1 MFQRKKTCGSLIG
14 KPVDLSFERNVK
26 RVQRVIARRQNDAR
40 IKTLARLVAAARP
53 QTMQG
58 KSVLLFNASTRLG
71 GISLNAAFQM
81 LTGWALQLA
90 GIQVTHF
97 ICDHALTRCVLG
109 TNKDHPDRNPPC
121 AACTRQSAANTTSS
135 RTIKLKHATVIP
147 LREKLAGLSLP
158 ELFAFKYDD
167 IPLGELVLPSLR
179 WVLRRNTLVDDK
191 VTRFLMQEYL
201 VSAYQVIKQFSMA
214 LDETHPSAV
223 VVFNGQFYPEATAAW
238 ATRKRGIK
246 VISHE
251 VGLMPFSGYF
261 TPGEATAYPIE
272 IPADFVMNSTQNAR
286 LDAYLSQR
294 FQGDFSMAGIR
305 FWPEMQKLD
314 DSFLRRAAGFK
325 QIVPVFTNVI
335 FDTSQGHANTL
346 FTDMFAWL
354 DAVLGLIQIHPETLF
369 VIRAHPDEKRPGKES
384 RETVAE
390 WVRASGCDKLPNV
403 LFVDADEPFSS
414 YDLIR
419 RSKFVLLYN
428 STIGL
433 EASIMGMPVVCAG
446 KARFT
451 QVPSVFFPESAQAYL
466 QMVKEFLV
474 DEKLRAPEEH
484 QRHARRFL
492 YYQLFRSS
500 LPFDAF
506 LEEDYFWKG
515 YVTLRDFGIEA
526 LRRQNSAT
534 LDTILHG
541 ILENGDFLLPE

>member
-1 MFQRKKTCGSLIG
+1 MG
-14 KPVDLSFERNVK
+14 KPVDLSIERNLK

-40 IKTLARLVAAARP
+40 IGSLACQVAAAIP
-53 QTMQG
+53 LKTQG

-90 GIQVTHF
+90 GIQVIHF
-97 ICDHALTRCVLG
+97 VCDRGLSRCVLG

-121 AACTRQSAANTTSS
+121 AACTRQSSVNTTASQ
-135 RTIKLKHATVIP
+135 TIKLKPATVEP
-147 LREKLAGLSLP
+147 LRQELEDLSLA
-158 ELFAFKYDD
+158 ELFTFKYDD
-167 IPLGELVLPSLR
+167 IPLGELVLPTLR
-179 WVLRRNTLVDDK
+179 WVLRRNTLVDDSI
-191 VTRFLMQEYL
+191 TRFLMQEYF
-201 VSAYQVIKQFSMA
+201 VSAYQLITQFSIA

-223 VVFNGQFYPEATAAW
+223 VVFNGQFYPEASAVWAA
-238 ATRKRGIK
+238 RKRGIK

-261 TPGEATAYPIE
+261 TTGEATAYPID
-272 IPADFVMNSTQNAR
+272 IPTDFELNAVQNAR

-305 FWPEMQKLD
+305 FWPEIQKLD
-314 DSFLRRAAGFK
+314 DSFLQRTAGFK

-354 DAVLGLIQIHPETLF
+354 DAVLGLIRTHPETLF

-390 WVRASGCDKLPNV
+390 WVCANGCDQLSNV
-403 LFVDADEPFSS
+403 IFVDADEHFSS

-419 RSKFVLLYN
+419 RSKFILFYN

-433 EASIMGMPVVCAG
+433 EASIMGLPVVCAG

-451 QVPSVFFPESAQAYL
+451 QVPSVFFPESARAYL
-466 QMVKEFLV
+466 QMVQEFLNV
-474 DEKLRAPEEH
+474 EKLQAPEEH
-484 QRHARRFL
+484 QRNARKFL

-506 LEEDYFWKG
+506 LEEDNFWKG
-515 YVTLRDFGIEA
+515 YVTLKSFGIEA
-526 LRRQNSAT
+526 LHRQNSAT
-534 LDTILHG
+534 MDTILHG